1 MLVKNILVKNLY
13 VSDIYTGFSTVIIS
27 EESRMDNPLDA
38 KGGPSPVSEI
48 ACVCM
53 CLCLEQTGENAEFC

>member
-1 MLVKNILVKNLY
+1 MSV
-13 VSDIYTGFSTVIIS
+13 IYTLASVQCLSQKKVGWN
-27 EESRMDNPLDA
+27 NPLDA
-38 KGGPSPVSEI
+38 RRASPVSEI